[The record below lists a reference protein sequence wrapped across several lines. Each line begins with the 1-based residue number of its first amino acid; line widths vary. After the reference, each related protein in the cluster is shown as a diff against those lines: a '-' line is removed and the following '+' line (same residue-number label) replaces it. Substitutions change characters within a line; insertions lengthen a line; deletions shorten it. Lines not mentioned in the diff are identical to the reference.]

1 MHKPFHSAIEKKLKS
16 IQVSD
21 LMSHEP
27 ITVDEDISLQSVAH
41 ILTKFR
47 ISGLPVVDSAGCLK
61 GIITATDLLNRIRK
75 ILADIEDKKD
85 PSQEFQI
92 RVKEVMTQPVVAIAE
107 GQSLYEAAKIMSEK
121 NIHTLPVSRGGKMI
135 GVIGRRDIIHVVY
148 GLQ

>member
-1 MHKPFHSAIEKKLKS
+1 MEKQFHSAIERKLKS

-47 ISGLPVVDSAGCLK
+47 VSGLPVVDSSGTLK
-61 GIITATDLLNRIRK
+61 GIITATDLLNRIKR
-75 ILADIEDKKD
+75 ILSDIDEQKD

-92 RVKEVMTQPVVAIAE
+92 RVREVMTHPVVSIVE
-107 GQSLYEAAKIMSEK
+107 SQSLYEAAKIMSDK
-121 NIHTLPVSRGGKMI
+121 NIHTLPVVRGGKMV